1 MSELL
6 PYLESVARDID
17 LMIDRYFVDKVGELN
32 KASAHLLAAGGKR
45 LRPAVVMLAADAVK
59 RGSSP
64 DIIQAA
70 LALELTH
77 TFTLIHDDIMD
88 DDTLRRGVQTVH
100 TKWDTPTGI
109 LAGDVLYARAFEF
122 ICLAKAHDNAKV
134 RAVSMLA
141 RACADICEGQHM
153 DMSFAHRNDVDEY
166 EYLEMVKKKT
176 GVLYAAAAG
185 IGAILAGS
193 TAHQAKAL
201 YLFGLNTGIAFQIQD
216 DLIDLLTP
224 PEKSGKDRASD
235 LREGKQ
241 TLIMI
246 KAREKGI
253 DLLQYKRDLTDAE
266 ISAVI
271 KELTDK
277 GVLADVRAVAQDLVG
292 TGNKHLSLL
301 PPSKERELL
310 MEIGGFF
317 VTRSH

>member
-6 PYLESVARDID
+6 PYLESVAQDID
-17 LMIDRYFVDKVGELN
+17 RMIDRYFVDKVGELN

-59 RGSSP
+59 KGSSS

-88 DDTLRRGVQTVH
+88 DDSLRRGVQTVH

-201 YLFGLNTGIAFQIQD
+201 FLFGLNTGIAFQIQD

-253 DLLQYKRDLTDAE
+253 DLLQYKRDLTAAE
-266 ISAVI
+266 IDEVI

-277 GVLADVRAVAQDLVG
+277 GVIADVKSIAEDLVVK
-292 TGNKHLSLL
+292 GNKHLSLL
-301 PPSKERELL
+301 PPSKERDLL

-317 VTRSH
+317 VTRSY